1 MGELWGIFL
10 LRISLVFC
18 GYRDGVRKLREFLA
32 VLFDDFALAG
42 MYKLLWG

>member
-1 MGELWGIFL
+1 MGDLPFENFFGF
-10 LRISLVFC
+10 FC

-32 VLFDDFALAG
+32 VLFHDFALAG